1 MGRYALS
8 NIKLMEAK
16 RSLNHHLW
24 AGCLLA
30 GLLIGGI
37 GGWATFASLQSAVI
51 APGTVVVQSNKKQVQ
66 HQDGG
71 IVSEIHVKEGDDVS
85 ANQVLFRLDGA
96 QLQAEQGAVSKR
108 IAELKIRSWRLVA
121 ERDGG
126 DQLPEL
132 LFISLGVGN
141 EFAEHAKAVKEVQTN
156 RFEKRRTVLEGR
168 KNQLKERITQL
179 GQEVEGLEHIIKS
192 KKKQLKILEKE
203 IKALKKLKKRDL
215 VPMSRFNTME
225 REKLTVSGEI
235 GRIKADI
242 AQARGKIAETKLQL
256 LEQDDNFEAEALK
269 ELEAVEGELAQ
280 LIEKQT
286 AIKDKLN
293 RLDIRSPSSGRVHEL
308 AVHTI
313 GGVVRSG
320 ESLLSVI
327 PALDEL
333 VIDARIPPHQRDRV
347 GSEMTARIRFTAFN
361 TRNTPELLGKVTW
374 VSPDQTIISETQEP
388 FFKIRVVLNEDEEK
402 RLKDKKIKPGMPAE
416 VMITSEERSVMSYL
430 IKPFSDQ
437 LNRAFR
443 ER

>member
-1 MGRYALS
+1 MSKHDLNS
-8 NIKLMEAK
+8 LK

-71 IVSEIHVKEGDDVS
+71 IIAKINVKEGDHVS
-85 ANQVLFRLDGA
+85 VGQILFRLDGA
-96 QLQAEQGAVSKR
+96 QLNAEQGAMLKR
-108 IAELKIRSWRLVA
+108 ITELKIRKLRLVA
-121 ERDGG
+121 ERDNAAKFPETSLNSLTV
-126 DQLPEL
+126 DDEL
-132 LFISLGVGN
+132 L
-141 EFAEHAKAVKEVQTN
+141 AHAKSVQDVQLK
-156 RFEKRRTVLEGR
+156 RFEKRKTVLEGR
-168 KNQLKERITQL
+168 KKQLKERIIQL
-179 GQEVEGLEHIIKS
+179 GQEVDGLEHIIES
-192 KKKQLKILEKE
+192 RKKQLTILGKE
-203 IKALKKLKKRDL
+203 IKALKRLKKRDL

-225 REKLTVSGEI
+225 RERLSVKGEI
-235 GRIKADI
+235 GRLQADI

-269 ELEAVEGELAQ
+269 ELETVDGELAQ
-280 LIEKQT
+280 LTEKRT
-286 AIKDKLN
+286 AIEDKLK
-293 RLDIRSPSSGRVHEL
+293 RLDIRSPSAGRIHEL

-313 GGVVRSG
+313 GGIIRSG
-320 ESLLSVI
+320 ETLLSVI
-327 PALDEL
+327 PEQDKL

-347 GSEMTARIRFTAFN
+347 GSEMLARIRFTAFN

-374 VSPDQTIISETQEP
+374 VSPDQTIVSETQEP
-388 FFKIRVVLNEDEEK
+388 FFKIRVVLNKDEEK

-416 VMITSEERSVMSYL
+416 VMITSEQRTVMSFL
-430 IKPFSDQ
+430 VKPLTDQ